1 MVAEFHQHDLSLPEH
16 QQRHQEIA
24 ELEKRKSAKETT
36 EEEKQKLDEQ
46 IAALSVDLPP
56 PFEVMGVTENPAE
69 DLRVHLRGDYLAL
82 GDVVPRGIPPRLGG
96 APSPM
101 PEAQSGRLELARW
114 IASPDNPLTARVIA
128 NRVWRWHFGRGI
140 VTTPDN
146 FGALGAVPTH
156 PQLLDHLA
164 SVLVDSGWSIKSLHR
179 EIMASATYQQ
189 SALAPAALREADP
202 ENRLFARWKPRRLES
217 EALRDSILFKTGR
230 LDLNMGGSML
240 VVRPNKYVARAQLS
254 EYARSTRRTV
264 YLPVLRSSGLDGQ
277 NAFDFADPT
286 RICGDRRSSTVATQA
301 LYLMNSPL
309 LHDSSDDY
317 AQRLLEI
324 TPEQSTAQRADD
336 MIRHVLGRNATPSE
350 RERAERFIASYA
362 EAEAT
367 AAWAAF
373 ARVLLSSNEFLYI
386 E

>member
-1 MVAEFHQHDLSLPEH
+1 MLAEFHQHDLSLPEH

-69 DLRVHLRGDYLAL
+69 DLRAHLRGDYLAR

-179 EIMASATYQQ
+179 EIMAAATYQRPLG
-189 SALAPAALREADP
+189 AAAPKEADP
-202 ENRLFARWKPRRLES
+202 GEPSLRPLETSPPQS
-217 EALRDSILFKTGR
+217 EALRDSISSTPGR
-230 LDLNMGGSML
+230 LDSTWRVDAVL
-240 VVRPNKYVARAQLS
+240 RPNKDVARAQLPKTRG
-254 EYARSTRRTV
+254 ARAGQSTCQCRAAGPRWTKRLRFRR
-264 YLPVLRSSGLDGQ
+264 PDS
-277 NAFDFADPT
+277 DP
-286 RICGDRRSSTVATQA
+286 GDRRSSTVAPKR
-301 LYLMNSPL
+301 SPK
-309 LHDSSDDY
+309 
-317 AQRLLEI
+317 
-324 TPEQSTAQRADD
+324 EQ
-336 MIRHVLGRNATPSE
+336 P
-350 RERAERFIASYA
+350 
-362 EAEAT
+362 
-367 AAWAAF
+367 AAA
-373 ARVLLSSNEFLYI
+373 
-386 E
+386 